1 MHYRLVKTIL
11 TVLIILI
18 CTVALIGAKYYVKTV
33 ESFKSFYNH
42 SKIRLISMQNDGYT
56 EIKKS
61 LDQKY
66 TDKFVKILNE
76 ISLEFKSGISNV
88 LGGEYILLSEEFETT
103 LNSFNSKKSAFIN
116 TEEYQLA
123 ITELNDI
130 KSKIDGETEENKDK
144 YLDEFRLAVNKISTL
159 NTKLNNQLKP
169 ERERLDS
176 IKGEVKKLFLKSAKD
191 LISLR
196 TNLMNSTRLK
206 LSSLLKDYAF
216 ELNEIKDTFSVDD
229 KGVEYPFDIYSMSN
243 FMIAGKLES
252 ECYAEI
258 LDDDKSNSVIVS
270 ENPSQILS

>member
-123 ITELNDI
+123 ITELNAI

-196 TNLMNSTRLK
+196 SNLMNSTRLK

-216 ELNEIKDTFSVDD
+216 ELNEIKDTFSVVE

-258 LDDDKSNSVIVS
+258 LDEDKSNSVIVS